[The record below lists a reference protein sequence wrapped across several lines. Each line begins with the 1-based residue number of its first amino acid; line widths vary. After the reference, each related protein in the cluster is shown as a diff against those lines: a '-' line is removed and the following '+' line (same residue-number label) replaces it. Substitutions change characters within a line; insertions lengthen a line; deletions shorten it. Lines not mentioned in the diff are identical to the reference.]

1 MKSYQF
7 KVIIKNTKPPIW
19 KRCLVPAGIT
29 FAQLSVI
36 LQEIME
42 LPGSD
47 QYEFEFFQRKVHLR
61 EWRGEEDSVTR
72 YDFDYMCASDT
83 FIDGLVDEEKWFTL
97 RVQGEAEY
105 RVTIEKCLEG
115 ADAHYPV
122 ILKQK
127 EHTEIQRWTDIA
139 KWNSYLEDVFCVSYG
154 KADYRT
160 YTEIVEELKNGG
172 SGLCGSY
179 EAISREEHNKKSPAT
194 GLKELA
200 SMLVEKYTND
210 ITQKVYAQM
219 VDEKTGKFTYDENI
233 ALNLLYEAQTEMR
246 KELPEKLLD
255 IKMEENTS
263 RKATVK
269 GYLMA
274 YGKED
279 LKEIA
284 KEIHLLRYKNLKK
297 EELAEKI
304 RNEILQPDTMRR
316 RLLLLDEDEMEAFD
330 EAVQRGC
337 CYRPREDILDKLETL
352 YDLNY
357 IAIYLD
363 DYVEVPAEV
372 AEVYQKINT
381 PEYRLARKRVS
392 WMYKCLRIV
401 EMLYVVAPVKIVYRI
416 YRRHS
421 GCKVSREEFLKI
433 FAQVPEDVNPC
444 VVREDRVIYKEV
456 LKENLYLELEQQQE
470 GKEFYIPT
478 EEEIKD
484 YAANRYPSEDL
495 YYQRVEQFLQK
506 ELQLDED
513 YAKELMPMFWNT
525 ISMGYG
531 FSDVMDILNEREI
544 IFPSSVAAEQFAKM
558 LMDAN
563 NHTRMWIHRGQTPVE
578 IGSKRRRYA
587 GSSKPTIVPVS
598 SMAADMLRE
607 AQDELDRRGISV
619 DYDYGA
625 DEIPVMLIPE
635 GTAGEKVVSSKKIY
649 PNDPCPCGSGKKY
662 KKCCGRK

>member
-7 KVIIKNTKPPIW
+7 KVVIKNTKPPVW

-61 EWRGEEDSVTR
+61 EWRGEENSITR
-72 YDFDYMCASDT
+72 YDFDYMCAPDT
-83 FIDGLVDEEKWFTL
+83 FIDSLIDEEEWFTL

-105 RVTIEKCLEG
+105 RVTLEKCLEG
-115 ADAHYPV
+115 TDAHYPV

-127 EHTEIQRWTDIA
+127 EHAEVQRWADIEIL
-139 KWNSYLEDVFCVSYG
+139 NVYLEDIFYVSYG
-154 KADYRT
+154 KADYRS
-160 YTEIVEELKNGG
+160 YTEIAEGLKNGCT
-172 SGLCGSY
+172 GLCGSH
-179 EAISREEHNKKSPAT
+179 EAISREEHNKKSSGT
-194 GLKELA
+194 KLKEFASLLA
-200 SMLVEKYTND
+200 EKYVND
-210 ITQKVYAQM
+210 ITQKAYSQM
-219 VDEKTGKFTYDENI
+219 VDEKTGKFIYDEE
-233 ALNLLYEAQTEMR
+233 LTMNLLHEAQTEMR
-246 KELPEKLLD
+246 KELLEKQLD
-255 IKMEENTS
+255 IRMEENTF
-263 RKATVK
+263 RKVTVK

-284 KEIHLLRYKNLKK
+284 EELHLRRYKDLKK

-304 RNEILQPDTMRR
+304 RNEILQTDTMRR
-316 RLLLLDEDEMEAFD
+316 RLLLLDEEEMEAFE

-337 CYRPREDILDKLETL
+337 CYRPKKDILDKLETL

-357 IAIYLD
+357 IAIYSD
-363 DYVEVPAEV
+363 DNVAVPAEV

-381 PEYRLARKRVS
+381 PEYRLLRKQVS

-416 YRRHS
+416 YRKHP

-433 FAQVPEDVNPC
+433 FEQVPEDKNPC
-444 VVREDRVIYKEV
+444 VVRGDRIIYKEV
-456 LKENLYLELEQQQE
+456 LKENLYLELEQRQE

-484 YAANRYPSEDL
+484 YTANRYPSEDSH
-495 YYQRVEQFLQK
+495 YQRMEQFLQK

-513 YAKELMPMFWNT
+513 YVKELMPIFWNT

-531 FSDVMDILNEREI
+531 FSDIMDILNEQEI
-544 IFPSSVAAEQFAKM
+544 IFPSSAAAEQFAQAVM
-558 LMDAN
+558 EAN
-563 NHTRMWIHRGQTPVE
+563 NHTRMWVHRGHTPVE
-578 IGSKRRRYA
+578 IRSKMGRYA
-587 GSSKPTIVPVS
+587 GSPKPTIVPMS
-598 SMAADMLRE
+598 SMAVNMLRE
-607 AQDELDRRGISV
+607 AQGELDKRGISV
-619 DYDYGA
+619 DYDSNA
-625 DEIPVMLIPE
+625 DEIPVVFMPE